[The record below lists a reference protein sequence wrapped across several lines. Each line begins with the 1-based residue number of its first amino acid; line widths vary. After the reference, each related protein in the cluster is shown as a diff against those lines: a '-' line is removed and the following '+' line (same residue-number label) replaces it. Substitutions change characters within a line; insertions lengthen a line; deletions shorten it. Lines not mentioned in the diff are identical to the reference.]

1 MEGMGRRVGYVIKEV
16 NKLNKRILS
25 IILTFTLCMT
35 FFPFV
40 TTANA
45 STISVK
51 LINYI
56 GNTNSISF
64 TTTGNYKL
72 ANGNI
77 RIDGKDRFAVAINI
91 AENGWN
97 HADTVVVVNYLAF
110 ADALAATPLAYK
122 YDAPI
127 LLTRPD
133 QLTIETK
140 QKIQELR
147 PNKVIIVGGTGSVS
161 STVGNELKSLA
172 QSVERIGGK
181 DRFEV
186 AKQIANRLGTT
197 DTVVV
202 ANGLVFADALSIA
215 PYAARKG
222 YPILLTKKDQLPSET
237 RDAIQGKTSTII
249 IGGEGSVSNSVASQL
264 PTQSKMRIGGKDR
277 YEVAANIIRELNF
290 SSNTAF
296 ISTGLSFADALTGS
310 VLAAKQNAPLLLTR
324 PNQLPDSILAIIKE
338 RNISSFTILGGTAS
352 VSDSVVSKLPNEL
365 RIEPGPT
372 YFVKVENG
380 KLILYKGSGR
390 IRDFG
395 TSSFTLVPDR
405 YGAQNQIT
413 LNNQLSYL
421 GKMEFFIENG
431 AYVRPINR
439 DIPYEDY
446 LKGVVPH
453 EMPASWPVE
462 ALKAQAVA
470 ARTYSIDDVG
480 KVVPDTQ
487 AYQVYGGYKWY
498 PNSTKAV
505 VATAGQVLR
514 YNGKLI
520 DAVFSSSNGGH
531 TESNANA
538 WGGTPVSYLPA
549 KPDPYDPQNPWE
561 ISMKKVQINV
571 NGLSLENPGHW
582 WWSVNET
589 NKDIANSI
597 KNWMKNNDDWAN
609 KEIKIISIN
618 NFSISPEKTSGQ
630 RSKYATIHFDYY
642 MRDLSKGFV
651 CEGGPCNGKN
661 KIQKYTF
668 NQKLSINTFRS
679 MFGTSKFKSNLL
691 DPVEVGSDYIK
702 IKGRGY
708 GHGVG
713 MSQYGANVMAS
724 KGFNY
729 KLILEFYYPGATLG
743 K

>member
-1 MEGMGRRVGYVIKEV
+1 MEEMGRRMRDVFKEV

-25 IILTFTLCMT
+25 IILVFMLCVTL
-35 FFPFV
+35 FPFV
-40 TTANA
+40 TPVNA

-56 GNTNSISF
+56 GNTKSISF
-64 TTTGNYKL
+64 TTKGNYKL
-72 ANGNI
+72 ANSNV
-77 RIDGKDRFAVAINI
+77 RIDGKDRFVVANNI
-91 AENGWN
+91 ATRGWN
-97 HADTVVVVNYLAF
+97 RADTVIVVNYLAF
-110 ADALAATPLAYK
+110 ADALAAAPFAYK
-122 YDAPI
+122 NDAPI

-140 QKIQELR
+140 QKIQELK
-147 PNKVIIVGGTGSVS
+147 PQNVIIVGGTGSVS
-161 STVGNELKSLA
+161 NTVERELKLLA
-172 QSVERIGGK
+172 PSVERISGK

-186 AKQIANRLGTT
+186 AKRIADRLGTT
-197 DTVVV
+197 DTAIV

-215 PYAARKG
+215 PYASRKG

-237 RDAIQGKTSTII
+237 RAAIQGKESTII

-277 YEVAANIIRELNF
+277 YEVAANIISKLNF

-310 VLAAKQNAPLLLTR
+310 VLAAKQNAPILLTR

-365 RIEPGPT
+365 RIEPGT
-372 YFVKVENG
+372 YYSVKVENG
-380 KLILYKGSGR
+380 RLMLYKGSSR

-395 TSSFTLVPDR
+395 TSSFILVPDQ
-405 YGAQNQIT
+405 YSAQNQIR
-413 LNNQLSYL
+413 LNDRVSYL
-421 GKMEFFIENG
+421 GKMEFLIENG
-431 AYVRPINR
+431 AYVRPVNR
-439 DIPYEDY
+439 HIPYEDY

-453 EMPASWPVE
+453 EMPVNWPVE

-487 AYQVYGGYKWY
+487 AYQVYGGYNWY
-498 PNSTKAV
+498 PNSTTAV

-514 YNGKLI
+514 YNGNLI

-538 WGGTPVSYLPA
+538 WGSDPVSYLPA

-582 WWSVNET
+582 WWSINEVNNDIT
-589 NKDIANSI
+589 NGI
-597 KNWMKNNDDWAN
+597 KNWMIKNGWAN

-661 KIQKYTF
+661 KIQKFTF

-679 MFGTSKFKSNLL
+679 MFGTSRFKSNLL

-713 MSQYGANVMAS
+713 MSQYGAYVMAS

-729 KLILEFYYPGATLG
+729 KQILEFYYPGATLG